1 MASRDLPDLYK
12 SKSLLLRPSQN
23 SLDFPIVPSIGQS
36 NDCYKT
42 KTAKRNS
49 FLRSIM
55 ITNEKLGIKLEV
67 YI

>member
-1 MASRDLPDLYK
+1 MASRDPPNLYK

-42 KTAKRNS
+42 KTVKRNS